1 MEGALPMSSK
11 WNKKDLKKFNL
22 GLFKRG
28 NDKYKKA
35 AIAALLLSS
44 LTFNLGFAKETEDKD
59 TFEKVY
65 HVYVANSY
73 IGSVSEEIA
82 IQEVIDQKQQE
93 ASIEYKEFSI
103 DAGASITVIPEQVFT
118 VEAKDNET
126 IEKLQEAI
134 VVEAQAYALQVNETP
149 IAYVKDLAMYEEA
162 INMLKR
168 QYVSQEDLDKLKAS
182 ISSTEQS
189 QLQDGETRLV
199 AVTLSEEITGAE
211 TTIQPSEIITAEQ
224 AVKLL
229 QTGALEQEIYAVQA
243 GDVLG
248 SIAQKHGLR
257 TAELLALNPSITEN
271 TVLQIGQAI
280 NVTVN
285 KPYVSVEAVYEKFK
299 IETMDFA
306 KVVEEDETMLK
317 GDKVVKQEGAPGKK
331 EVSYLI
337 TEQNGQRTERVQ
349 TSEEVL
355 AEPENRVVVV
365 GTKVIPSRGTGTFSW
380 PAVGGYISSEMG
392 ARWGSYHRGIDI
404 ARPSNYTIKASDNGV
419 VTFTGRDGTYGNKV
433 VVNHNNGYET
443 IYAHL
448 SQIDVSVGQV
458 VAQGTAM
465 GVMGSTG
472 RSTGTHLHFE
482 VHKDGS
488 YVNPLAYLE

>member
-1 MEGALPMSSK
+1 MSSK
-11 WNKKDLKKFNL
+11 WNKKDLKIFNL

-28 NDKYKKA
+28 NDKYGKA

-59 TFEKVY
+59 TFKKIY

-73 IGSVSEEIA
+73 IGSVSEETA

-93 ASIEYKEFSI
+93 ASTQYKEFSI
-103 DAGASITVIPEQVFT
+103 DASSNITVVPEQVFK
-118 VEAKDNET
+118 VEVKDSET
-126 IEKLQEAI
+126 LEKLQEAI
-134 VVEAQAYALQVNETP
+134 VVEAKAYALQVNETP
-149 IAYVKDLAMYEEA
+149 IAYVKDLATYDEA
-162 INMLKR
+162 INLLKL
-168 QYVSQEDLDKLKAS
+168 QYISQEDLDKLNAS
-182 ISSTEQS
+182 TSSTEQS
-189 QLQDGETRLV
+189 APLQKDEKRLV
-199 AVTLSEEITGAE
+199 AISLSEEITGME
-211 TTIQPSEIITAEQ
+211 TTVQPTEIITAEQ

-229 QTGALEQEIYAVQA
+229 QTGALKQEVYVVQA

-248 SIAQKHGLR
+248 SIAKKHGLR
-257 TAELLALNPSITEN
+257 TVELLALNPSITEN

-299 IETMDFA
+299 IETIDFA
-306 KVVEEDETMLK
+306 KIVEEDETMLK
-317 GDKVVKQEGAPGKK
+317 GDKVVKQEGTPGKK

-337 TEQNGQRTERVQ
+337 TEQNGQRTERIQ
-349 TSEEVL
+349 TSEEVI

-365 GTKVIPSRGTGTFSW
+365 GTKVIPSRGTGTFAW

-392 ARWGSYHRGIDI
+392 SRWGSYHRGIDI

-419 VTFTGRDGTYGNKV
+419 ITFTGRDGTYGNKIV
-433 VVNHNNGYET
+433 INHNNGYET

-448 SQIDVSVGQV
+448 SEIDVSVGQI
-458 VAQGTAM
+458 VAQGAAI

-482 VHKDGS
+482 VHKEGS
-488 YVNPLAYLE
+488 YVNPLAYLK